1 MQTLFSYT
9 ACKIIRLGRRYI
21 HVVLCTY
28 TYSNANTMRTIFSP
42 ASRVRCAANAYIVQ
56 KSGSSSPA
64 SFSVRHTIAC
74 PFASSRMALRCAHN
88 LMLYIRAYT
97 IHCFQTHKEYTH
109 TQHTT
114 QNPPSNVSSADNRC
128 DDHVARRRCRSKRNL
143 RACAVVVVVARTEFN
158 AKICVL
164 GRERARVFRLTRR
177 G

>member
-1 MQTLFSYT
+1 MQTPFSYT

-28 TYSNANTMRTIFSP
+28 TYPNANTMRTIFSP

-109 TQHTT
+109 THSTQRKILRRMCRQQTT
-114 QNPPSNVSSADNRC
+114 GVTITSRVDDAGRKEICAPVPSSSSSRAP
-128 DDHVARRRCRSKRNL
+128 NL
-143 RACAVVVVVARTEFN
+143 MQKSAFSDAS
-158 AKICVL
+158 
-164 GRERARVFRLTRR
+164 ARVFS